1 MERHNKHGINDK
13 ELFKNHEDYWQVADN
28 IRDIYLSEGSLLT
41 LLDFERV
48 LDELDLYA
56 FKNWAIGEL
65 VAGPNIGKY
74 TVTCTFMWPYKK
86 MPDPRG
92 AARLHEYDIEVNY
105 KKDFFE
111 HPVKVKTPY
120 DFKPGTKVPKDVKSP
135 VWLVEIVMPR
145 KLMQDIERGALELE
159 SGTIDMADID
169 DAYETG
175 ADNEAADQQDAI
187 NQSQDKAEEPAGA

>member
-1 MERHNKHGINDK
+1 MP
-13 ELFKNHEDYWQVADN
+13 AN
-28 IRDIYLSEGSLLT
+28 IKDLLNNTKDIFMTDSAVNT

-56 FKNWAIGEL
+56 FAHWKQGEL
-65 VAGPNIGKY
+65 VEGPTYEKY
-74 TVTCTFMWPYKK
+74 FVKCVFMWPYKK
-86 MPDPRG
+86 MPDPAG
-92 AARLHEYDIEVNY
+92 AARLVEYDCEVRF
-105 KKDFFE
+105 KQDFFE
-111 HPVKVKTPY
+111 HTKSVKSPN
-120 DFKPGTKVPKDVKSP
+120 DFKPGTKVPKMVQSP

-187 NQSQDKAEEPAGA
+187 NQSQNKAEEPTGA